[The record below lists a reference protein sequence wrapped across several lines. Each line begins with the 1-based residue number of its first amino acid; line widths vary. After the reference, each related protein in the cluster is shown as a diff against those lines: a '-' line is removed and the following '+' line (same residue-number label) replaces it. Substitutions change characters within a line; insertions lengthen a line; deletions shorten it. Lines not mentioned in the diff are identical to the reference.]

1 MRKDETFSSC
11 KRQRDEE
18 MMTTFVNWGDDM
30 KKWVQNTIIGLV
42 AFLTLGII
50 TPTHDIW
57 DNLFDKE
64 SSKEIGSSSEA
75 TAYEIEVE
83 SETLGEEKSD
93 LTDPSYIEESFIT
106 TAKQL
111 SFEKFGTKIGPK
123 IETEFEATIFP
134 KMDEVIRT
142 KVFEVYADDRQ
153 HLTMSR
159 KPSGNYGEKIFNI
172 RDSKKTQDLARF
184 HVRTEKRPKE
194 GYYFNFHYHLAED
207 AFEQHHQLGDIYY
220 SKDTP
225 PKWMS

>member
-18 MMTTFVNWGDDM
+18 MRMIFVNWGDGM
-30 KKWVQNTIIGLV
+30 KKWIQNIIIGLV

-50 TPTHDIW
+50 TPAHDIW
-57 DNLFDKE
+57 DNIFEKE
-64 SSKEIGSSSEA
+64 SKQINSSSEA
-75 TAYEIEVE
+75 VAYDIEVAADDLDDQE
-83 SETLGEEKSD
+83 D
-93 LTDPSYIEESFIT
+93 LTNLSYIEESFIMN
-106 TAKQL
+106 AKQL
-111 SFEKFGTKIGPK
+111 SFEKFGAKIGPK
-123 IETEFEATIFP
+123 IESEFERAVFP

-142 KVFEVYADDRQ
+142 KVFEVYADDWEN
-153 HLTMSR
+153 LAMSK
-159 KPSGNYGEKIFNI
+159 KPSGSYGEKIFNI
-172 RDSKKTQDLARF
+172 HDSEKLEDVARF

-207 AFEQHHQLGDIYY
+207 EFEQHHHLGDIYY